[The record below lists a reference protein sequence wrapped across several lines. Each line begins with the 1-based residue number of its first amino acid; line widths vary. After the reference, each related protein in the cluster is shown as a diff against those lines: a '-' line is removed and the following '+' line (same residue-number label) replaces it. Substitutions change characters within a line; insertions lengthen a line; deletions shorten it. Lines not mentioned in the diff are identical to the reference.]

1 VVDDDAD
8 TVKILASMLRA
19 DGHHVAVAHN
29 LHEAVRLIGKSWDI
43 VISDLG
49 LPDGSG
55 LDVARRFRR
64 VPSKPRLIALSGY
77 GSDGDLKASREAGFE
92 LHIVKPIN
100 LAQLRRMIDR
110 VAANMASASR
120 IYH

>member
-1 VVDDDAD
+1 MLPDRMADAD
-8 TVKILASMLRA
+8 TVKMLASMLTA
-19 DGHHVAVAHN
+19 DGHHVGVAHN
-29 LHEAVRLIGKSWDI
+29 LHGAFDLIREPWDI

-55 LDVARRFRR
+55 LDVARRFKN

-92 LHIVKPIN
+92 LHIVKPID
-100 LAQLRRMIDR
+100 LARLRRLIDH
-110 VAANMASASR
+110 VASNAIPA
-120 IYH
+120 